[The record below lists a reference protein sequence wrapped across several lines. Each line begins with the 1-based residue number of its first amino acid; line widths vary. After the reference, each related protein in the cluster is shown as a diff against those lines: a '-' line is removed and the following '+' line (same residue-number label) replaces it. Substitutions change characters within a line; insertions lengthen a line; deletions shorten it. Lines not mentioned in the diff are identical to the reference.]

1 MKYREKIMEI
11 LSKNDIDDSKDALS
25 DWLETIPLL
34 EQPDIL
40 REFAGLLKEV
50 ADKNGIN
57 LEDIHSVENFN
68 SIVEELEEAIL
79 DEKLFEAKLSMAQD
93 EEEIERIER
102 EHFRVVARRYL
113 MDRIVNDEEDAED
126 MLKVT
131 KEVIRVEKEC
141 GRFDPQ
147 NWSRILHIIDAPS

>member
-40 REFAGLLKEV
+40 REFAGLLNEV

-113 MDRIVNDEEDAED
+113 MDRIVNEEEDAED

-131 KEVIRVEKEC
+131 REVIRVEKEC

-147 NWSRILHIIDAPS
+147 NWSRILHLIEPPS

>member
-57 LEDIHSVENFN
+57 LEDIHSEENFN
-68 SIVEELEEAIL
+68 SIVEELEETIL

-147 NWSRILHIIDAPS
+147 NWSRILHLIEPPS